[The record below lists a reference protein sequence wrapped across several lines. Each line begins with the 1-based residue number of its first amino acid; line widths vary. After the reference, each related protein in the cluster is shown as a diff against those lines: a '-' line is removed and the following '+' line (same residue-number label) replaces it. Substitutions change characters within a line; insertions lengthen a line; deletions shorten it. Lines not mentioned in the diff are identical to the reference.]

1 MEKQVNKTIQEEDEF
16 ERGVDMGY
24 LHAILLHRLAQGG
37 DRDAIV
43 AQFYADFNEE
53 FQFTNEERAY
63 LESDEDYGIEIS

>member
-37 DRDAIV
+37 DREAIV
-43 AQFYADFNEE
+43 AQFYSE
-53 FQFTNEERAY
+53 FDRSYHFTNEERAY